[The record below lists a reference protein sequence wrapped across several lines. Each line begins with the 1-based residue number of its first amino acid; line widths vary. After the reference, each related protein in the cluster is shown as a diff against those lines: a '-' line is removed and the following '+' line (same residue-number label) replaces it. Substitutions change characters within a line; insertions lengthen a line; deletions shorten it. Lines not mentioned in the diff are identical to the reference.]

1 MLNELLITFTKTTF
15 MNISNEYTF
24 LKIINRTLDLSN
36 KLKCIILNVLLSII
50 YAIVSQ
56 ILIKNVEFAIIN
68 ILEYIVFLMLFIKI
82 INEDISGRNI
92 IILIISIS
100 FGFVSLL
107 LSSMIIYIVTRIK
120 IFSWIEGH
128 IIEYLIIGIIQF
140 ISIKIFFKIK
150 RFKKGF
156 SFLKK
161 ETKQLNIIGSV
172 ISTIII
178 FMFVIY
184 CLERDTNFLSLVFAI
199 IIILIFFMLRW
210 IKYSITAYYKK
221 RMKDRTIENQAEE
234 IKEKDEIIKNLKQE
248 LSAVLQ
254 INHKYNHRLS
264 AMEQA
269 VNKLNANEEFSSEYA
284 DVIDAVKMLSKEY
297 KSELKKAT
305 NIVTMPKT
313 NIFSIDTILDYMK
326 IECEKD
332 KINFKV
338 NINYPLNE
346 IIEKFIDKSK
356 LETLLADHI
365 KDAIIAINCCSK
377 NNKEIEL
384 NFNKIDNLYQ
394 IEILDTGI
402 EFEIET
408 LLKLGLKAVTTH
420 KEIGGSGIGFITTFE
435 TIKEAKASLEI
446 EEFENYK
453 YTKAI
458 RIIFDGKNEYRI
470 HSYRLGEIKK

>member
-1 MLNELLITFTKTTF
+1 M
-15 MNISNEYTF
+15 
-24 LKIINRTLDLSN
+24 
-36 KLKCIILNVLLSII
+36 
-50 YAIVSQ
+50 
-56 ILIKNVEFAIIN
+56 
-68 ILEYIVFLMLFIKI
+68 
-82 INEDISGRNI
+82 
-92 IILIISIS
+92 
-100 FGFVSLL
+100 
-107 LSSMIIYIVTRIK
+107 
-120 IFSWIEGH
+120 
-128 IIEYLIIGIIQF
+128 
-140 ISIKIFFKIK
+140 
-150 RFKKGF
+150 
-156 SFLKK
+156 KK

>member
-1 MLNELLITFTKTTF
+1 M
-15 MNISNEYTF
+15 
-24 LKIINRTLDLSN
+24 
-36 KLKCIILNVLLSII
+36 
-50 YAIVSQ
+50 
-56 ILIKNVEFAIIN
+56 
-68 ILEYIVFLMLFIKI
+68 
-82 INEDISGRNI
+82 
-92 IILIISIS
+92 
-100 FGFVSLL
+100 
-107 LSSMIIYIVTRIK
+107 
-120 IFSWIEGH
+120 
-128 IIEYLIIGIIQF
+128 
-140 ISIKIFFKIK
+140 FK
-150 RFKKGF
+150 
-156 SFLKK
+156 
-161 ETKQLNIIGSV
+161 
-172 ISTIII
+172 
-178 FMFVIY
+178 
-184 CLERDTNFLSLVFAI
+184 
-199 IIILIFFMLRW
+199 W
-210 IKYSITAYYKK
+210 IKHSITAYYKK

-313 NIFSIDTILDYMK
+313 NIFSIDIILDYMK

-470 HSYRLGEIKK
+470 HSYRLGEIKKRNKDKSIIIK